1 MSYVAKPGLLYET
14 KLATLIREKVAAL
27 ESAGDLDR
35 VAREIGFSS
44 GRILQVMAR
53 GESRVSLVTVPRLAK
68 LLGLDTMELIRLAA
82 EQHRETEVT
91 LRGPVSESSVAT
103 VADDGH

>member
-1 MSYVAKPGLLYET
+1 MSYATKPGLLYET

-35 VAREIGFSS
+35 TAREIGFNS

-53 GESRVSLVTVPRLAK
+53 GESRVSLVTVPRLAR
-68 LLGLDTMELIRLAA
+68 LLGLDTMELIRLAS
-82 EQHRETEVT
+82 EQYREFEGG
-91 LRGPVSESSVAT
+91 LNDPASEANVIV
-103 VADDGH
+103 VADDRH